1 MADFNNAI
9 VTGGTGALGRV
20 IASAFLNKGLRVAI
34 PTRTSV
40 SSAKIPQDLK
50 HGADRLM
57 MAEADIS
64 RESSAREFAREVL
77 RQFGSIDILVNTAG
91 GYAGGE
97 LIGDVSGATL
107 DGMLSANLNTTF
119 MMCSAVLPAMR
130 KANAGRIINI
140 AASAALNPGVKR
152 GPYAI
157 AKRAVVT
164 LTETIAEEVKG
175 TAITANAIAPSI
187 IVTDANRESMPSA
200 DTSRWV
206 RPEEIAA
213 IVLFLCSDAARSV
226 NGNVLKVFGGV

>member
-1 MADFNNAI
+1 MADVKTAI
-9 VTGGTGALGRV
+9 VTGGTGALGSV
-20 IASAFLNKGLRVAI
+20 IASAFLNKGMQVAI
-34 PTRTSV
+34 PTRTAASTV
-40 SSAKIPQDLK
+40 KIPQELK
-50 HGADRLM
+50 QFADRLM
-57 MAEADIS
+57 TAEAEIS

-77 RQFGSIDILVNTAG
+77 RHFGSIDVLVNTAG

-97 LIGDVSGATL
+97 MIGEVSGATL
-107 DGMLSANLNTTF
+107 ESMLSANLNTTF

-130 KANAGRIINI
+130 KAKTGRIINI

-175 TAITANAIAPSI
+175 TGITANAIAPSI

-206 RPEEIAA
+206 TPQEIAA
-213 IVLFLCSDAARSV
+213 IVLFLCSDGARSV